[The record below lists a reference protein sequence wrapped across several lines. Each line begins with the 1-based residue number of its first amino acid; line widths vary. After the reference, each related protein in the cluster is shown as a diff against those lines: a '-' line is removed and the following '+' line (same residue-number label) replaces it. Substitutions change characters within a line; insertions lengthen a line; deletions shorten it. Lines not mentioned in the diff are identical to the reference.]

1 MRPDMGVR
9 TRVILMKR
17 GQAFETMMLVISV
30 IVALA
35 ILAVLMGILGNL
47 GTQFGSDPKT
57 VMRDGL
63 REISSKGYGLIA
75 AKKATFEKGDII
87 LKKDVIGDTPIQ
99 STELKFYLP
108 SVAGF
113 TGASCTGTNPPALAG
128 ATGTSG
134 ADTVQVC
141 NKIEAYIS
149 VCGDGN
155 VPKYCIAIARQ
166 PGGTGGAT
174 DLCKSSCSLT

>member
-1 MRPDMGVR
+1 MLAVKGGV
-9 TRVILMKR
+9 MKR

-63 REISSKGYGLIA
+63 REVSSKGYGLLA

-99 STELKFYLP
+99 PVELKF
-108 SVAGF
+108 F
-113 TGASCTGTNPPALAG
+113 GASTLAGSSCPTGTG
-128 ATGTSG
+128 GTANSLSIASG
-134 ADTVQVC
+134 DSITVCSKV
-141 NKIEAYIS
+141 EAYIS
-149 VCGDGN
+149 VCGDGSKISN
-155 VPKYCIAIARQ
+155 PLYCIAISRQ
-166 PGGTGGAT
+166 PGGASGAAT
-174 DLCKSSCSLT
+174 DLCKSSCGLT